1 MINETRQNGRVVA
14 WLTDSGGAGLRT
26 VWLDQFS
33 LEKPTAQPRLEV
45 RFLAMGTGA
54 EAIVRPARQQ
64 AMGEERDAPVT
75 RYGVGAG
82 GGYPT
87 LPNTA
92 LAEREGRIS
101 QMVRKL
107 ALIRKQ

>member
-1 MINETRQNGRVVA
+1 VVDRQWWGRTQNG
-14 WLTDSGGAGLRT
+14 L
-26 VWLDQFS
+26 LDEFS

-82 GGYPT
+82 GRVPDPSEYGS
-87 LPNTA
+87 
-92 LAEREGRIS
+92 GRTRRTNQPDGAKIGTDS
-101 QMVRKL
+101 
-107 ALIRKQ
+107 

>member
-82 GGYPT
+82 GRVPDPSEYGSGRT
-87 LPNTA
+87 
-92 LAEREGRIS
+92 EGRIS
-101 QMVRKL
+101 QVVRKL